1 MHSRHSKAKHTIE
14 RINGVCFR
22 FTPASLTVIL
32 SIVIIANYNKCFM
45 FLIMYKHELWT
56 HCWTSRGSINLE
68 VRLFWVEWLK
78 LENWK
83 KHLYRVS
90 CEKKISAINYWAK
103 SNLKF
108 VSIYNK
114 KLGLANSN
122 PILKSDHSITSIISV
137 HH

>member
-1 MHSRHSKAKHTIE
+1 MDSLLDKQGEHQSQGLSVLS
-14 RINGVCFR
+14 GVAEAGKLKK
-22 FTPASLTVIL
+22 TSLLCVM
-32 SIVIIANYNKCFM
+32 C
-45 FLIMYKHELWT
+45 
-56 HCWTSRGSINLE
+56 
-68 VRLFWVEWLK
+68 
-78 LENWK
+78 
-83 KHLYRVS
+83 
-90 CEKKISAINYWAK
+90 KKISAINYWAK